1 MSIDLTRRELFK
13 AVGAGVAIAGLVPSS
28 VVRCGRRRRRRGDA
42 LKLWY
47 RRPAT
52 RWVEALPLGNGRLGA
67 MVWGGIEHERLQLN
81 EDTLYAGG
89 PYDAN
94 NPDALAALPEVRR
107 LIFAGATPRPKRWR
121 TRS

>member
-1 MSIDLTRRELFK
+1 MSVDLTRRELFK
-13 AVGAGVAIAGLVPSS
+13 GMGAGLAIAGLAPSA
-28 VVRCGRRRRRRGDA
+28 VVHAAASATADGDA

-81 EDTLYAGG
+81 EDLS
-89 PYDAN
+89 
-94 NPDALAALPEVRR
+94 
-107 LIFAGATPRPKRWR
+107 LIHI
-121 TRS
+121 